1 VQSIS
6 QRTGARIQLPRA
18 DESSMR
24 VEDDDGA
31 TIDVTIEGDAVA
43 AEMARL
49 AIEAIINDRTSTVN
63 MPLRDIPA
71 EFYPFIAGPHNSR
84 VSALQEGRDLQIR
97 VPQYH
102 TWSDQPPPQVPSS
115 DQRPS
120 FTPQKGENI
129 QISGDRLAAQDA
141 RAEIERQIQE
151 LRQRITLSQIH
162 VPRGQHQFIVGDR
175 GNSLHDFLEETGCA
189 IILPPESDDSEMV
202 TITGP
207 LENLEMGVNKIIDM
221 ASSMQSSNVD
231 ISRQHMNAPM
241 GAQAHARAL
250 TKYLLER
257 QAVQQLERLH
267 DAHIVIPSSEDAP
280 MTWELYS
287 RDGKSLFRARS
298 DIMNIVNAHPPTRL
312 TQMDVDPFFHQ
323 HIREQSAQQVRVDYG
338 VHLIIPDEVEQTP
351 QLLLVYEGPGDAERD
366 YELPKQRPSPA
377 EVAQFETGLREAQ
390 RHILDLISGRQEIIG
405 KGITVPKK

>member
-18 DESSMR
+18 DESSMH

-43 AEMARL
+43 AEMARRE
-49 AIEAIINDRTSTVN
+49 IEAIINDRTSTVN
-63 MPLRDIPA
+63 MKLRDIPA

-120 FTPQKGENI
+120 FTPQKGDNI

-151 LRQRITLSQIH
+151 LRQRITLSQIP

-207 LENLEMGVNKIIDM
+207 VENLEMGVNKIIDM

-323 HIREQSAQQVRVDYG
+323 HIREQSAQQVSNDYG

-366 YELPKQRPSPA
+366 YELPKQRPSEA
-377 EVAQFETGLREAQ
+377 EVAQFERGLREAQ
-390 RHILDLISGRQEIIG
+390 KYILDLISGRQEIIA

>member
-1 VQSIS
+1 MQGIS
-6 QRTGARIQLPRA
+6 KRTGAKIQVPRPDDSLMEA
-18 DESSMR
+18 
-24 VEDDDGA
+24 EDDDSA

-43 AEMARL
+43 AEMARRE
-49 AIEAIINDRTSTVN
+49 IEAIVNDRTSTVN
-63 MPLRDIPA
+63 MRLRDIPA

-84 VSALQEGRDLQIR
+84 VNALEEGRDVQIR

-102 TWSDQPPPQVPSS
+102 TWSNQPPPQLQSA

-120 FTPQKGENI
+120 FAPHQGDHI

-175 GNSLHDFLEETGCA
+175 GNSLHDFLHETGCA
-189 IILPPESDDSEMV
+189 IILPPDSDETEMV
-202 TITGP
+202 TVTGP
-207 LENLEMGVNKIIDM
+207 RENIEFGVNKIIDL

-241 GAQAHARAL
+241 GAQPYARAL
-250 TKYLLER
+250 TKYLQDR
-257 QAVQQLERLH
+257 QAIERLESLH
-267 DAHIVIPSSEDAP
+267 DAHIVIPSSEEAP

-287 RDGKSLFRARS
+287 RDGKNLFHVRS

-323 HIREQSAQQVRVDYG
+323 HIREQSEQQIMNDYG
-338 VHLIIPDEVEQTP
+338 VHLIIPDELGEAP
-351 QLLLVYEGPGDAERD
+351 QLLLVYEGPSETGRQ
-366 YELPKQRPSPA
+366 YELPRQRPSPA
-377 EVAQFETGLREAQ
+377 EISQFETSLREAQ
-390 RHILDLISGRQEIIG
+390 RHILDIVGAQQEIIARSVP
-405 KGITVPKK
+405 VPKK

>member
-1 VQSIS
+1 MQGIL
-6 QRTGARIQLPRA
+6 QRTGAKIQVPRP
-18 DESSMR
+18 DESSMHA
-24 VEDDDGA
+24 EDDDGA

-43 AEMARL
+43 AEMARRE
-49 AIEAIINDRTSTVN
+49 IEAIVNDRTSTVN
-63 MPLRDIPA
+63 MRLKDIPS

-84 VSALQEGRDLQIR
+84 VSALEEGRDLQIR

-102 TWSDQPPPQVPSS
+102 TWSDQPPPQAPSS

-120 FTPQKGENI
+120 FAPQQGHHI

-151 LRQRITLSQIH
+151 LRQRITLSQIP

-175 GNSLHDFLEETGCA
+175 GNSLHDFLQETGCA
-189 IILPPESDDSEMV
+189 IILPPDSDDSEMV

-207 LENLEMGVNKIIDM
+207 PENIEQGINKIIDM

-231 ISRQHMNAPM
+231 ISRQHTNAPM

-257 QAVQQLERLH
+257 QAVGQLERLH

-287 RDGKSLFRARS
+287 RDGKNLFRARS
-298 DIMNIVNAHPPTRL
+298 DIMNIINAHPPTRL
-312 TQMDVDPFFHQ
+312 SQMDVDPFFHQ
-323 HIREQSAQQVRVDYG
+323 HIREQSAQQVLNDYG

-351 QLLLVYEGPGDAERD
+351 QLLLVYEGLGDTGRE

-377 EVAQFETGLREAQ
+377 EVAQFERGLREAQ
-390 RHILDLISGRQEIIG
+390 KHILDMISGQQEIIA
-405 KGITVPKK
+405 KSIAVPKK